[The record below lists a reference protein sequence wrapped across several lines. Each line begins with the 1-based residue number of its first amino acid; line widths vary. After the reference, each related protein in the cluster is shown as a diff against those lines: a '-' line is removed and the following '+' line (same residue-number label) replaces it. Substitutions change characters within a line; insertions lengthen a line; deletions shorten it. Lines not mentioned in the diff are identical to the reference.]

1 MMMMMMMR
9 RLSFVWLLLTRCS
22 FRSITT
28 TTLRLLIQVAGFAI
42 GSSGGRDDGRS
53 SSAGAT
59 AQAVA
64 TTSTTLSTGDA
75 DFQTKYFTNN

>member
-1 MMMMMMMR
+1 MVMMMR

-28 TTLRLLIQVAGFAI
+28 THRLLIQVAGFAI

-64 TTSTTLSTGDA
+64 TTSTTLSTGDT